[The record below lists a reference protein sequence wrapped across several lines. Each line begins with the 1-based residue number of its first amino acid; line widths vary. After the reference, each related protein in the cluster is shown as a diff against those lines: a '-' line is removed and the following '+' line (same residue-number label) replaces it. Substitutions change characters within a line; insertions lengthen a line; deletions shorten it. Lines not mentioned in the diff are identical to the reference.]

1 MKSSPR
7 ISSLLMTTDTVGGVW
22 TYALELCRAM
32 PDIRIILA
40 SMGPPSSAAQREQI
54 AQLTHVEL
62 VESELAL
69 EWMED
74 PWDDVALAG
83 DWLLELESLHS
94 PDLIHLNGYAHGSLP
109 WRAPVLVVAHSC
121 VLSWWEAVKRE
132 PAPPRYANY
141 RDEVTRGIAAAD
153 AVVAPSAAMLQCI
166 ARHYGPPRRA
176 MVIPN
181 AVSPQRF
188 RQPIEKEPLVLC
200 AGRLWDEAK
209 NAMAVAEIAKNLPW
223 PVVLAGETGGIP
235 PEFPNVRFTGHCKP
249 MAMAMWFL
257 KASIYVHPARY
268 EPFGLTVLEAAHTGA
283 ALVLAD
289 IPSLREIWGDAAWFV
304 DPDEP
309 RALEEAVLTLI
320 KHPQLRED
328 LGNQARRRA
337 ARHQVTQMR
346 DTYLSIY
353 QSIILMS
360 RKQQLD
366 PA

>member
-1 MKSSPR
+1 MKTGPR
-7 ISSLLMTTDTVGGVW
+7 ISSILMTTDTVGGVW

-32 PDIRIILA
+32 PEIRIILA
-40 SMGPPSSAAQREQI
+40 SMGPAASVAQREEI
-54 AQLTHVEL
+54 AQLEHVEL
-62 VESELAL
+62 VESGLAL

-74 PWDDVALAG
+74 PWEDVALAG
-83 DWLLELESLHS
+83 DWLLELESLHA

-132 PAPPRYANY
+132 PAPPRYARY
-141 RDEVTRGIAAAD
+141 RQEVTRGIAAAD

-166 ARHYGPPRRA
+166 VRNYGTPRRA

-181 AVSPQRF
+181 AVNPHRL
-188 RQPIEKEPLVLC
+188 RQALPKEPLVLC

-223 PVVLAGETGGIP
+223 PVLLVGETGGVP
-235 PEFPNVRFTGHCKP
+235 PEFENVRFTGHCLP
-249 MAMAMWFL
+249 PAMADWFL
-257 KASIYVHPARY
+257 RASIYALPARY

-283 ALVLAD
+283 ALVLGD

-304 DPDEP
+304 DPDDP
-309 RALEEAVLTLI
+309 RALEEAVRTLI
-320 KHPQLRED
+320 KHPQLRAD

-337 ARHQVTQMR
+337 ARHQITKTR

-353 QSIILMS
+353 QSMILMS
-360 RKQQLD
+360 RHQQLD